1 MLPPLSEPI
10 DVTPAGRVG
19 IVTLILLVKALAQF
33 IVRNKV
39 KIRKWLADNTTSDLV
54 ALFDQLTT
62 AIDAFYESIQ
72 LVDTP

>member
-1 MLPPLSEPI
+1 MLPPLSEPTP
-10 DVTPAGRVG
+10 VTPAGRVG

-62 AIDAFYESIQ
+62 AIDAFYQSIQ